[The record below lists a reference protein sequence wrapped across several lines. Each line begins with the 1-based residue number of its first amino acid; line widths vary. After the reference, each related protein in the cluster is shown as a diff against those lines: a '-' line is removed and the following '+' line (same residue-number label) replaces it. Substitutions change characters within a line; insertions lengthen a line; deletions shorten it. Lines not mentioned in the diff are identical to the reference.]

1 MDFEL
6 AQQSFLSPFWIT
18 NKFFSLKFVDDYK
31 YELKIHFSC
40 PY

>member
-6 AQQSFLSPFWIT
+6 AQQSFFSLFGLPI
-18 NKFFSLKFVDDYK
+18 NCFSLKFVEDYK
-31 YELKIHFSC
+31 YELKIHFPC